1 MIEFIMF
8 MTISVLI
15 FATLVFLGILLASV
29 INTDREDV

>member
-15 FATLVFLGILLASV
+15 FATLVFLGILLANV